1 MKNLYGVGVLTA
13 KSTVVSA
20 PTGMLDR
27 PLERYSSV
35 TTSTTTTIV
44 YTTTDLLFLRLLLYY
59 YYYYLYHY

>member
-44 YTTTDLLFLRLLLYY
+44 LILPLTCFLRYYY
-59 YYYYLYHY
+59 YYYYLYYY

>member
-44 YTTTDLLFLRLLLYY
+44 YTTTTGFLRYYYY
-59 YYYYLYHY
+59 YYYYLYYY

>member
-35 TTSTTTTIV
+35 TTSTTTTILPL
-44 YTTTDLLFLRLLLYY
+44 TCFLRY
-59 YYYYLYHY
+59 YYYYLYYY

>member
-35 TTSTTTTIV
+35 TSTTTTIV
-44 YTTTDLLFLRLLLYY
+44 YTTTTGFLRYYYY
-59 YYYYLYHY
+59 YYYYLYYY

>member
-35 TTSTTTTIV
+35 TSTTTTIV
-44 YTTTDLLFLRLLLYY
+44 YTTTTGFLRYYYYY
-59 YYYYLYHY
+59 YYYYLYYY